1 MRKTTISVRS
11 LVKIFVDVRALD
23 SINLDV
29 EPGIFGLIGPNGAG
43 KTTLLR
49 VLLGLI
55 RSDGGTA
62 KVLGLDIAES
72 SLEIRR
78 RIGVLHEKP
87 AYPKS
92 MQVIEY
98 MNKVARIYRSNTS
111 AEELLT
117 NVSLDYA
124 KNREIGNLS
133 AGMYQRLGIAQA
145 LIGSP
150 ELVFLDEPTSNLDV
164 TGRDDIMNLI
174 VNLHNERDISFFV
187 CSHILSDLERVCHQ
201 VAFIDKGKIIEKGD
215 TRDVIEKYTSNTFR
229 IVTSDAVRL
238 IEAVKQI
245 PGVKEPRVS
254 GGSSITFTLELRGID
269 DIQADIENV
278 ADPLDIKLY
287 AVEQAGNLEV
297 AFKELAKRE

>member
-1 MRKTTISVRS
+1 MVSVAG
-11 LVKIFVDVRALD
+11 LVKEFPEVKALD
-23 SINLDV
+23 YVDLEV
-29 EPGIFGLIGPNGAG
+29 EKGIFGLIGPNGAG

-49 VLLGLI
+49 ILLGLI
-55 RSDGGTA
+55 KADSGTA
-62 KVLGLDIAES
+62 QVLGLDIAES
-72 SLEIRR
+72 SLQIRR

-98 MNKVARIYRSNTS
+98 LRKIARIYKSNTS
-111 AEELLT
+111 AEELLK
-117 NVSLDYA
+117 NVDLDYA
-124 KNREIGNLS
+124 KNREIDNLS
-133 AGMYQRLGIAQA
+133 AGMYQRLAIAQA

-164 TGRDDIMNLI
+164 TGRDDIMSLI
-174 VNLHNERDISFFV
+174 VNLHNENDISFFV
-187 CSHILSDLERVCHQ
+187 CSHILSDLQRICHQ
-201 VAFIDKGKIIEKGD
+201 VAFIDKGKIIEKGN

-245 PGVKEPRVS
+245 PGVEEPRVS
-254 GGSSITFTLELRGID
+254 GGSSITFTSESRGID

-278 ADPLDIKLY
+278 ADSLDIKLY
-287 AVEQAGNLEV
+287 AVEKAGNLEV
-297 AFKELAKRE
+297 AFKELAKSE

>member
-1 MRKTTISVRS
+1 MSVAG
-11 LVKIFVDVRALD
+11 LVKEFPEVKALD
-23 SINLDV
+23 YVDLEV
-29 EPGIFGLIGPNGAG
+29 EKGIFGLIGPNGAG

-49 VLLGLI
+49 ILLGLI
-55 RSDGGTA
+55 KADSGTA
-62 KVLGLDIAES
+62 QVLGLDIAKS
-72 SLEIRR
+72 SLQIRR

-98 MNKVARIYRSNTS
+98 LRKIARIYKSNTS
-111 AEELLT
+111 AEELLK
-117 NVSLDYA
+117 NVDLDYA
-124 KNREIGNLS
+124 KNREIDNLS
-133 AGMYQRLGIAQA
+133 TGMYQRLAIAQA

-164 TGRDDIMNLI
+164 TGRDDIMSLI
-174 VNLHNERDISFFV
+174 VNLHNENDISFFV
-187 CSHILSDLERVCHQ
+187 CSHILSDLQRVCHQ
-201 VAFIDKGKIIEKGD
+201 VAFIDKGKIIEKGN

-254 GGSSITFTLELRGID
+254 GGSSITFTSESRGID

-278 ADPLDIKLY
+278 ADSLDIKLY
-287 AVEQAGNLEV
+287 AVEKAGNLEV
-297 AFKELAKRE
+297 AFKELAKSE

>member
-1 MRKTTISVRS
+1 MSVAG
-11 LVKIFVDVRALD
+11 LVKEFPEVKALD
-23 SINLDV
+23 YVDLEV
-29 EPGIFGLIGPNGAG
+29 EKGIFGLIGPNGAG

-49 VLLGLI
+49 ILLGLI
-55 RSDGGTA
+55 KADSGTA
-62 KVLGLDIAES
+62 QVLGLDIAKS
-72 SLEIRR
+72 SLQIRR

-98 MNKVARIYRSNTS
+98 LRKIARIYKSNTS
-111 AEELLT
+111 AEELLK
-117 NVSLDYA
+117 NVDLDYA
-124 KNREIGNLS
+124 KNREIDNLS
-133 AGMYQRLGIAQA
+133 TGMYQRLAIAQA

-164 TGRDDIMNLI
+164 TGRDDIMSLI
-174 VNLHNERDISFFV
+174 VNLHNENDISFFV
-187 CSHILSDLERVCHQ
+187 CSHILSDLQRVCHQ
-201 VAFIDKGKIIEKGD
+201 VAFIDKGKIIEKGN

-245 PGVKEPRVS
+245 PGVEEPRVS
-254 GGSSITFTLELRGID
+254 GGSSITFTSESRGID

-278 ADPLDIKLY
+278 ADSLDIKLY
-287 AVEQAGNLEV
+287 AVEKAGNLEV
-297 AFKELAKRE
+297 AFKELAKSE